1 MQTGKAAKLRDWLQG
16 WSGFEDYTKLNAVV
30 EEPGESAVRII
41 ENDEVVSQYIDGTA
55 LRDYTFELLLSADW
69 SDGNSTANATAA
81 EWGER
86 LHDWL
91 TTEAG
96 FPVWDVEF
104 VKLTPLS
111 NTATLAA
118 VSEDQRTALYSFQ
131 ARITYRE

>member
-16 WSGFEDYTKLNAVV
+16 WEGFEDYTKLNAVV

-55 LRDYTFELLLSADW
+55 LRDYTFEILLSADW
-69 SDGNSTANATAA
+69 SDGNSTANAVAA

-96 FPVWDVEF
+96 CPDWDVEF

-118 VSEDQRTALYSFQ
+118 VSEDQKTALYSFQ

>member
-1 MQTGKAAKLRDWLQG
+1 MQTGKAAKLRDWLQS
-16 WSGFEDYTKLNAVV
+16 WEGFEDYTKLNAVV

-41 ENDEVVSQYIDGTA
+41 GNDEVVSQYIDGTA

-69 SDGNSTANATAA
+69 SDGNSTANETAA

-96 FPVWDVEF
+96 FPDWDVEF
-104 VKLTPLS
+104 VRLTPLS

-118 VSEDQRTALYSFQ
+118 VSEDQKTALYSFQ

>member
-16 WSGFEDYTKLNAVV
+16 WDGFEDYTKLNAVV

-55 LRDYTFELLLSADW
+55 LRDYTFEILLSADW
-69 SDGNSTANATAA
+69 SDGNSTANTAAA

-96 FPVWDVEF
+96 YPDWDVEF
-104 VKLTPLS
+104 VRLTPLS

-118 VSEDQRTALYSFQ
+118 VSEDQKTALYSFQ